1 MTSTDAA
8 RQQKG
13 TRPFSRFEWLVSGRY
28 LRARRSDAFI
38 SVIAALTMIGIAI
51 GVATLIVVMSVM
63 NGFRDELL
71 SKILGLNGHFT
82 AFPIEETFDD
92 YEAVRDRL
100 EGVDGVVS
108 AVAFVE
114 GQALVTGTYNS
125 TGANVRG
132 MTCLLYTSPSP
143 RDRQK
148 SRMPSSA

>member
-1 MTSTDAA
+1 M
-8 RQQKG
+8 
-13 TRPFSRFEWLVSGRY
+13 VSGRY

-100 EGVDGVVS
+100 ETVPGVVS

-114 GQALVTGTYNS
+114 DVEDRSCAALARAA
-125 TGANVRG
+125 GAPLVSADRH
-132 MTCLLYTSPSP
+132 LLDH
-143 RDRQK
+143 RDRLPVL
-148 SRMPSSA
+148 MPAELARRLAP